1 MNFGGRIMQRIEDAA
16 REARIAFY
24 ALQMNSFENS
34 ERSYWFQKMREEVA
48 QRSPEQV
55 ARMERERGLV

>member
-1 MNFGGRIMQRIEDAA
+1 MNFGGRIMQRITDAA

-24 ALQMNSFENS
+24 VLQMNTFEGVD
-34 ERSYWFQKMREEVA
+34 RAYWFQRMREEVA

-55 ARMERERGLV
+55 ARMEREQGLA